1 MHGANGSLHVKD
13 LASPYTE
20 SSASFDFS
28 SGAKFTELHIG
39 WTRKPEELVVVGTD
53 LPQEAL
59 MAQEFSRLVRYVCD
73 SGSRP
78 DAQWPGFTRK
88 TQMLIDAVRR
98 SIELGFRPVEL

>member
-39 WTRKPEELVVVGTD
+39 WTRKPEEVVVGTD

-59 MAQEFSRLVRYVCD
+59 MAQVFSRLMRCVWD

-98 SIELGFRPVEL
+98 SIVLGFRPVEL